1 MKLSLFLHARNND
14 ERETLCNNFGGI
26 NATSLELIC
35 SLEDMIVFQGVDV
48 AQSENQS
55 EQRAR
60 SGPSRK
66 KRKLTRLCLAG
77 EVSATLAWRFNRNGA
92 VSFLHS

>member
-1 MKLSLFLHARNND
+1 M
-14 ERETLCNNFGGI
+14 
-26 NATSLELIC
+26 TSLELIC
-35 SLEDMIVFQGVDV
+35 SLEDMFVFQGVDV

-66 KRKLTRLCLAG
+66 KRKLKAG
-77 EVSATLAWRFNRNGA
+77 VSLRSDA
-92 VSFLHS
+92 VLSPGDAVL